1 MTNIKINYVEDSNK
15 PVCYT
20 DFGSYAICLDAD
32 GDLYTRW
39 FGDNE
44 STFGV
49 LHKTTILW
57 GFPETLQGAAINKL
71 LDDIALLATDILD
84 RWSIQYSEYHNAD
97 IGVFSEEHIV
107 DARIDK
113 IGYLIQDYGL
123 DDALNCD
130 IWNWDEFF
138 VNNESPNLIY
148 NYMINQEGLD
158 EYPDRPIYV
167 LGNASSAA
175 KQRLQEYIES
185 VDVSSLDTA
194 TDTIEDILSC
204 YERDGYTARFWGS
217 FVPALL
223 ASSDQIS
230 RSDQGILYDGYLILP
245 TPPGMD
251 LIVRVSDALNDHA
264 IPDLTGGFSARV
276 ANWDIA
282 VPADGNLVTLANTAA
297 GVYTTLPW
305 EFAAT
310 VDLQGNSLVFRD
322 SAGAITA
329 EIKIDLDSGGC

>member
-130 IWNWDEFF
+130 IWNWNEFF

-167 LGNASSAA
+167 LGDASSAA
-175 KQRLQEYIES
+175 KQRLWEFIES
-185 VDVSSLDTA
+185 IDDSSPESA
-194 TDTIEDILSC
+194 KRTIEAIQAC
-204 YERDGYTARFWGS
+204 YDSDGFSARFWGS
-217 FVPALL
+217 FIPELVYY
-223 ASSDQIS
+223 SDHITVS
-230 RSDQGILYDGYLILP
+230 NQGISYDGSLIIP
-245 TPPGMD
+245 KPSGID
-251 LIVRVSDALNDHA
+251 LMVRVADALAHHA
-264 IPDLTGGFSARV
+264 IPDCTGGFSARIGG
-276 ANWDIA
+276 WDIA

-305 EFAAT
+305 DYAAT
-310 VDLQGNSLVFRD
+310 VDLQGNSLIFRD

-329 EIKIDLDSGGC
+329 EIKIEVNQ